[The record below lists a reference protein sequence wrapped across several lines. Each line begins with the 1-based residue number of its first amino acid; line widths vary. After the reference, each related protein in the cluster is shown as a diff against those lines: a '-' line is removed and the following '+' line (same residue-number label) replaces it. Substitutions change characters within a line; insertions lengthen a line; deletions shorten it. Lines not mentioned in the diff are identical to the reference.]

1 MKVFEIMGDGY
12 ITEKD
17 AMKLFEEKSDADKIK
32 ILKKALLEACE
43 DEKEHMKY
51 LILQNTKEVAYSD
64 LWCDDKNGFFYKLLK
79 WKRKRK

>member
-17 AMKLFEEKSDADKIK
+17 ALKIFEEKSDADKIK
-32 ILKKALLEACE
+32 ILK
-43 DEKEHMKY
+43 
-51 LILQNTKEVAYSD
+51 
-64 LWCDDKNGFFYKLLK
+64 